1 MQLDHTEIGSSMT
14 RRQALGGLAGLGLIG
29 MGFGTTTSWAKPK
42 IPVIEWNAHI
52 FSPEVSKY
60 PIHPKATYVPDM
72 SVHPPD
78 PLTAY
83 LKRLDEEKIDRAVI
97 VHPEPYGDDHS
108 LIIDCLEKE
117 PDRLRGTSLF
127 YPKDPEAPKK
137 LEALIRRAPKIIAT
151 RFHAHRGK
159 ETYLDSFTDQG
170 AKALW
175 KKAYELDLVIELH
188 IGPDY
193 AAQAGKLIRE
203 FKGCKVLI
211 DHLGEPHMG
220 SAVEFADVLDLAK
233 YPNVYMKLSGIG
245 HFADDEL
252 YYESALPFTK
262 TVINAF
268 GADKMVWGGGSP
280 KIVDVHMASY
290 SAEDREKVKGGNI
303 QKLLRWK

>member
-1 MQLDHTEIGSSMT
+1 MT
-14 RRQALGGLAGLGLIG
+14 RRQALGSFACLGIVGLGLAKA
-29 MGFGTTTSWAKPK
+29 TSWAAAQV
-42 IPVIEWNAHI
+42 PVIEWNAHI

-78 PLTAY
+78 PLGAY
-83 LKRLDEEKIDRAVI
+83 LKRLDEEKINRAVI

-108 LIIDCLEKE
+108 LIIDCLEQE

-137 LEALIRRAPKIIAT
+137 LETLIMRAPHIVAT

-159 ETYLDSFTDQG
+159 ESYLDNFTDQG

-193 AAQAGKLIRE
+193 AAQADKLIRE
-203 FKGCKVLI
+203 FKGSKVLI
-211 DHLGEPHMG
+211 DHLTEPHLG
-220 SAVEFADVLDLAK
+220 NAVEFVDVLNLAK
-233 YPNVYMKLSGIG
+233 YPNVFMKLSGIG
-245 HFADDEL
+245 HFAEDVP
-252 YYESALPFTK
+252 YYESALPFTNR
-262 TVINAF
+262 VIREF
-268 GADKMVWGGGSP
+268 GPDRMVWGSGPP

-290 SAEDREKVKGGNI
+290 SAEDRQKVKGGNI
-303 QKLLRWK
+303 QKLLNWK